1 MNSLRQRIWLVVA
14 GLVSASVFLGALGS
28 AFGTV
33 QSMQATTTLDS
44 LERVQASASP
54 LDFPLPSSTPS
65 AASATA
71 TATSTASK
79 STQVA
84 TGQAAEFAA
93 MLASL
98 PTDDAPAGHTGYNR
112 DLFKAWIDAD
122 GDGCDTRAE
131 VLLAETLIKATTRG
145 TCTVSTGQWY
155 SPYDGTTITDAS
167 KLDIDHFVPL
177 AEAWQSGA
185 YAWSSEQ
192 RIRFGNDLGYSAS
205 LIAVSA
211 TTNRAKSDSD
221 PSKWMPTNRSY
232 FCDYVATWI
241 AVKWRWNLSMDTLE
255 RKVVASVLAGCTSIS
270 VPLPTKAG

>member
-54 LDFPLPSSTPS
+54 LDILLPYSTPS
-65 AASATA
+65 AATA
-71 TATSTASK
+71 TASSTAPK

-84 TGQAAEFAA
+84 TGQAAEFAPL
-93 MLASL
+93 LASL
-98 PTDDAPAGHTGYNR
+98 PTDDAPAAHTGYNR

-131 VLLAETLIKATTRG
+131 VLLAETLIKATTRN
-145 TCTVSTGQWY
+145 TCTVSTGQWF
-155 SPYDGTTITDAS
+155 SPYDGITITDAS

-177 AEAWQSGA
+177 SEAWQSGA

-192 RIRFGNDLGYSAS
+192 RIRYGNDLGYSAS

-211 TTNRAKSDSD
+211 TTNRSKSDSD
-221 PSKWMPTNRSY
+221 PAKWMPTNRTY

-241 AVKWRWNLSMDTLE
+241 AVKWRWNLSVDTLE
-255 RKVVASVLAGCTSIS
+255 RKTVASVLSGCASVS

>member
-1 MNSLRQRIWLVVA
+1 MTSLRQRIWLVVA

-54 LDFPLPSSTPS
+54 LDIALPSSTPS
-65 AASATA
+65 TATA
-71 TATSTASK
+71 TAPSTASK

-84 TGQAAEFAA
+84 LGQAAEFAA

-98 PTDDAPAGHTGYNR
+98 PTDDVPAAHTGYNR
-112 DLFKAWIDAD
+112 DLFKTWIDAD

-131 VLLAETLIKATTRG
+131 VLLAETLIKATTRN

-155 SPYDGTTITDAS
+155 SPYDGITITDAS

-177 AEAWQSGA
+177 SEAWQSGA

-192 RIRFGNDLGYSAS
+192 RIRYGNDLGYSAS

-211 TTNRAKSDSD
+211 TTNRSKSDSD
-221 PSKWMPTNRSY
+221 PAKWMPTNRTY

-241 AVKWRWNLSMDTLE
+241 AVKWRWNLSVDTLE
-255 RKVVASVLAGCTSIS
+255 RKTVASVLSGCAAVS